1 MTYWVLM
8 RALHLTAFTLLL
20 LAGCSDEPENIQ
32 AKAEETMD
40 ELENRA
46 AEISAE
52 ASNNT
57 DQAVQA
63 LDNQTAIL
71 VNQAELLA
79 NQTNE
84 AAANAQ

>member
-1 MTYWVLM
+1 MRVRPAIVLM
-8 RALHLTAFTLLL
+8 AALL
-20 LAGCSDEPENIQ
+20 LAGCQDEPENIQ

-57 DQAVQA
+57 DEAVRA
-63 LDNQTAIL
+63 LDNESAIL
-71 VNQAELLA
+71 MNQAEALG
-79 NQTNE
+79 NE
-84 AAANAQ
+84 VNESAVNAQ